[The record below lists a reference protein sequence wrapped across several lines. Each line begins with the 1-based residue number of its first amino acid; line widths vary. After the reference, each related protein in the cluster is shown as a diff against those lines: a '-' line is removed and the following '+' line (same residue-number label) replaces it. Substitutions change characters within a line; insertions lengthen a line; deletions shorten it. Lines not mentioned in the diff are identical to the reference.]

1 MAVHLAVAGDVCG
14 GDLFCAVHF
23 PTSCLGLDL
32 GLKRVK
38 SIFLPILIRDFFVSF
53 VGSLMVKKFFIRTKC
68 LNIFISTGR
77 GF

>member
-38 SIFLPILIRDFFVSF
+38 SIFLPILIRDFLFPLLV
-53 VGSLMVKKFFIRTKC
+53 R
-68 LNIFISTGR
+68 
-77 GF
+77 